1 MASNLSSD
9 SYDRFLDDLKE
20 WIQIAQLRAATAVN
34 RELVTL
40 YWRIGCAILAKQQ
53 QEGWGAK
60 VIERLSKDLKQ
71 AFPEIKGFSRS
82 NLLYMRAFAQSFPDE
97 TVIQAVMGQITWYH
111 NIALLDKLKANEE
124 RLWYA
129 QKTIEHGWSRSAL
142 VHQIES
148 GLHQRI
154 GNAVNNFDHTLPQ
167 SQSDLARQILKS
179 PYNFEFLELAEAAQE
194 RDFERALVDRIRDFL
209 LELGVGFSFLGSQY
223 SLEIGGKEYKLDL
236 LFYHVKL
243 HCYVVIDLKMVEF
256 EPEFSGKMSFYIA
269 AVDDLLRSEMDNPTI
284 GIVLCKS
291 KNKATVEYALRYIQH
306 PVGVATYRLKD
317 TLPEPLQRSLPSIEQ
332 LEMELNA
339 LAAEANAKRGAS
351 IADPPDLDE

>member
-1 MASNLSSD
+1 MSSNLHAD
-9 SYDRFLDDLKE
+9 SYVRFLDDLKE
-20 WIQIAQLRAATAVN
+20 WILTAQQRAATSVN
-34 RELVTL
+34 RELVVL
-40 YWRIGCAILAKQQ
+40 YWKIGCAILAKQQ

-60 VIERLSKDLKQ
+60 VIERLSKDLKH
-71 AFPEIKGFSRS
+71 AFPEMRGFSRS

-97 TVIQAVMGQITWYH
+97 TVIQAVMGRITWYH
-111 NIALLDKLKANEE
+111 NVALIDKLKTNEE

-129 QKTIEHGWSRSAL
+129 QKTIEHGWSRNAL

-148 GLHQRI
+148 GLYQRI
-154 GNAVNNFDHTLPQ
+154 GNAVSNFDHTLPQ

-179 PYNFEFLELAEAAQE
+179 PYNFEFLELAETAQE
-194 RDFERALVDRIRDFL
+194 RDFERALVGHIRDFL

-223 SLEIGGKEYKLDL
+223 LLEVGGKEHKLDL

-306 PVGVATYRLKD
+306 PVGVATYRLRD
-317 TLPEPLQRSLPSIEQ
+317 TLPESLQGNLPSIED
-332 LEMELNA
+332 LEMELNS
-339 LAAEANAKRGAS
+339 LPVEAVENSR
-351 IADPPDLDE
+351 EQQE

>member
-1 MASNLSSD
+1 MPSNLSSD
-9 SYDRFLDDLKE
+9 SYIRLLDDLKN
-20 WIQIAQLRAATAVN
+20 WIQNAQLRAATAVN

-40 YWRIGCAILAKQQ
+40 YWQIGCAVLAKQQ

-60 VIERLSKDLKQ
+60 VIEQLSKDLKH
-71 AFPEIKGFSRS
+71 AFPEMKGFSRS
-82 NLLYMRAFAQSFPDE
+82 NLLYMRAFAQAFPDQ

-111 NIALLDKLKANEE
+111 NIALLDKLKDNEE

-148 GLHQRI
+148 GLYGRV
-154 GNAVNNFDHTLPQ
+154 GNAVTNFDHTLPQ

-179 PYNFEFLELAEAAQE
+179 PYNFEFLELAETAQE
-194 RDFERALVDRIRDFL
+194 RDFERALVDHIRDFL

-223 SLEIGGKEYKLDL
+223 SLEVGGKEYKLDL

-243 HCYVVIDLKMVEF
+243 HCYVVIDLKVVEF

-291 KNKATVEYALRYIQH
+291 KNKATVEYALRYIHH

-317 TLPEPLQRSLPSIEQ
+317 TLPEPLQGSLPSIEQ
-332 LEMELNA
+332 LEMELNT
-339 LAAEANAKRGAS
+339 LSVEPIS
-351 IADPPDLDE
+351 DPTED

>member
-9 SYDRFLDDLKE
+9 SYSRFLDDLKE
-20 WIQIAQLRAATAVN
+20 WIQSAQLRAATAVN

-40 YWRIGCAILAKQQ
+40 YWRIGRAILDKQQ

-60 VIERLSKDLKQ
+60 VIESLSKDLKY

-82 NLLYMRAFAQSFPDE
+82 NLLYMRAFAQAFPNE

-111 NIALLDKLKANEE
+111 NVALLDKLKANEE

-148 GLHQRI
+148 GLHQRV

-194 RDFERALVDRIRDFL
+194 RDFERALVERIRDFL
-209 LELGVGFSFLGSQY
+209 MELGVGFSFLGSQY
-223 SLEIGGKEYKLDL
+223 SLEVGGKEYKLDL

-306 PVGVATYRLKD
+306 PGFCRKNDRVGRLIFLSSHPKW
-317 TLPEPLQRSLPSIEQ
+317 LLVVF
-332 LEMELNA
+332 
-339 LAAEANAKRGAS
+339 
-351 IADPPDLDE
+351 